1 MSYKTIAIKAART
14 AGIELLYLSKKV
26 RPYVMKNSHD
36 ILAEADV
43 RAEHIIL
50 SMLGKS
56 FPDHSILSEE
66 VGVNEKKSP
75 YQWIVDPLDGTI
87 SFVRGIEEYC
97 VSIGL
102 LYKHKPILGV
112 VYQPYGD
119 KMYYAE
125 KGTGAYMNNKKIQV
139 SKTDTLIASILT
151 SDNGQDIPARQ
162 QNFNLLARMC
172 TKVRHTRIF
181 GSSALHLAKIAEGKT
196 DIYMKSVFNYWD
208 IAAGHVL
215 ITEAGGKVTDLNGR
229 IVTKDSIGII
239 ASNGR
244 VHSEYVRAVVVEGGT
259 KTIIEA

>member
-1 MSYKTIAIKAART
+1 MSYKRIGIKAARI
-14 AGIELLYLSKKV
+14 AGAELLKLSKKL
-26 RPYVMKNSHD
+26 RPYSMKSQHD

-43 RAEHIIL
+43 RAEKIIL
-50 SMLGKS
+50 SLLKKS
-56 FPDHSILSEE
+56 FPDHSIFSEE
-66 VGVNEKKSP
+66 AGNDSKKSP

-102 LYKHKPILGV
+102 LYNHKPILGV

-119 KMYYAE
+119 KLYCAE
-125 KGTGAYMNNKKIQV
+125 KGKGSYLNNKKIQV
-139 SKTDTLIASILT
+139 SKTDILIASILT

-162 QNFNLLARMC
+162 ENFNILARIC

-208 IAAGHVL
+208 IGAGQLL
-215 ITEAGGKVTDLNGR
+215 ITEAGGKVTDLNGKTLTER
-229 IVTKDSIGII
+229 SIGII
-239 ASNGR
+239 ASNGIL
-244 VHSEYVRAVVVEGGT
+244 HGEYVRAV
-259 KTIIEA
+259 KHAISSFL